1 MLYHANI
8 SYTCVHVYICIY
20 IYIYTYICV
29 YVYIYTYVCVY
40 IYTHMYVHIYI
51 DICMY
56 IYIYTYVCIYIYVHK
71 MNQQPKNLERVK
83 THSFFIRKKIPST
96 SWSPAP
102 PRILAVLT
110 AAIISSDSPALRRAA
125 SPKKPLPRAW
135 PWIPLGPLWLYGLWE
150 HPKEKMDDLGN
161 TISTRW

>member
-8 SYTCVHVYICIY
+8 SYTCVHVC
-20 IYIYTYICV
+20 
-29 YVYIYTYVCVY
+29 VCVY
-40 IYTHMYVHIYI
+40 IYIFIHTYV
-51 DICMY
+51 CMY
-56 IYIYTYVCIYIYVHK
+56 IYIYICMCIYIYVYVHR

-83 THSFFIRKKIPST
+83 THSFFTRKKIPST